1 MNQSADNSPPDNS
14 EADDADSSNR
24 KSSSNRREF
33 LTGMGAIKSIRE
45 NVQAQLDAADAQWD
59 AISIDA
65 EGVWEQYSKRA
76 MACEFE
82 ISFNLHQY
90 RQASTTTMLAFQM
103 VDDLEDQLTIYR
115 DHSEVSQLNQLATQ
129 APQPIESGLMGLLRL
144 AKQIHHDTG
153 GAFDVTAGQ
162 LSQLWGFE
170 SRKGAVPSED
180 KIEAALELVSS
191 DFLVLD
197 ETQQKLSIS
206 RQGVKINLG
215 GIGKGY
221 ALDQV
226 ANLFEQHSI
235 DDFVIHGGQSS
246 VLARGGSGAQLSDE
260 DPEQRCWHVGIS
272 HPTAAGVRLA
282 QVELRNQSLGTSGTA
297 RQGFFYRGKRYGHI
311 IDPRTGW
318 PTSHFLSTTVVSNS
332 AAVSDA
338 LATAFF
344 VMKPADVF
352 AFCENRP
359 ELKVLLVEGVSRSS
373 SRVKVT
379 TLNFDESEIEVFE

>member
-1 MNQSADNSPPDNS
+1 MNQSADNPSPNPAES
-14 EADDADSSNR
+14 DDADSSKL

-33 LTGMGAIKSIRE
+33 LSGMGAIKTIRE
-45 NVQAQLDAADAQWD
+45 NVQAQINAAEAQWSVIGNDAAGA
-59 AISIDA
+59 
-65 EGVWEQYSKRA
+65 WEQYSKRA
-76 MACEFE
+76 MACDFE

-90 RQASTTTMLAFQM
+90 RQASTATMLAFQL

-115 DHSEVSQLNQLATQ
+115 DHSEVSQLNRLATQ
-129 APQPIESGLMGLLRL
+129 TPQQVDPGLMELLQL
-144 AKQIHHDTG
+144 AKQIHRDTG

-180 KIEAALELVSS
+180 KIEAALKLVNS

-197 ETQQKLSIS
+197 EAKQKLSIS
-206 RQGVKINLG
+206 HQGVKINLG
-215 GIGKGY
+215 GIGKGFT
-221 ALDQV
+221 LDRV
-226 ANLFEQHSI
+226 AELFEQHSI
-235 DDFVIHGGQSS
+235 HDFVIHGGQSS
-246 VLARGGSGAQLSDE
+246 VLARGGSGEHVADQDL
-260 DPEQRCWHVGIS
+260 EQRCWQVGIS

-282 QVELRNQSLGTSGTA
+282 QVQLRNQALGTSGTA

-352 AFCENRP
+352 VFCENHP
-359 ELKVLLVEGVSRSS
+359 ELKVVLVEGVSRSS
-373 SRVKVT
+373 GRVKVT
-379 TLNFDESEIEVFE
+379 TLNFGDSEIEVFE

>member
-1 MNQSADNSPPDNS
+1 MNQSADNSPPNPSGSDQP
-14 EADDADSSNR
+14 DSSKP

-33 LTGMGAIKSIRE
+33 LTGMGAIKAIRE
-45 NVQAQLDAADAQWD
+45 KAEAQLDAADAQWNAVGND
-59 AISIDA
+59 AA
-65 EGVWEQYSKRA
+65 GAWEQYSKQA

-90 RQASTTTMLAFQM
+90 RQASTATMLAFQL

-115 DHSEVSQLNQLATQ
+115 DHSEVSQLNRLATQ
-129 APQPIESGLMGLLRL
+129 TPQSVEPGLMGLLRM

-180 KIEAALELVSS
+180 KIAAALKLVNS
-191 DFLVLD
+191 DYLIFD
-197 ETQQKLSIS
+197 ETQQKLTIS
-206 RQGVKINLG
+206 PQGVKINLG

-221 ALDQV
+221 TLDRV
-226 ANLFEQHSI
+226 ADLFEQHSI
-235 DDFVIHGGQSS
+235 HDFVIHGGQSS
-246 VLARGGSGAQLSDE
+246 VLARGGSGEPVADQDS
-260 DPEQRCWHVGIS
+260 EQRCWHVGIS

-282 QVELRNQSLGTSGTA
+282 QVRLRDQALGTSGTA

-359 ELKVLLVEGVSRSS
+359 ELKVVLVEGVSRSS

-379 TLNFDESEIEVFE
+379 TLNFDDSDIDVFE

>member
-1 MNQSADNSPPDNS
+1 
-14 EADDADSSNR
+14 
-24 KSSSNRREF
+24 
-33 LTGMGAIKSIRE
+33 MGAIKTIRE
-45 NVQAQLDAADAQWD
+45 NAQAQLDAADAQWT
-59 AISIDA
+59 
-65 EGVWEQYSKRA
+65 GVGNDVAGAWEQYSKRA

-90 RQASTTTMLAFQM
+90 RQASSATMLAFQL

-129 APQPIESGLMGLLRL
+129 TPQPIESGLAGLLRL
-144 AKQIHHDTG
+144 AKQIHQDTG
-153 GAFDVTAGQ
+153 GAFDVTSGQ

-170 SRKGAVPSED
+170 SRKGAVPTED
-180 KIEAALELVSS
+180 KIAAALKLVNS

-197 ETQQKLSIS
+197 AAEQNLSITHE
-206 RQGVKINLG
+206 GVKINLG

-221 ALDQV
+221 TLDRV
-226 ANLFEQHSI
+226 AELFEQHSI
-235 DDFVIHGGQSS
+235 HDFVIHGGQSS
-246 VLARGGSGAQLSDE
+246 VLARGGSGEQID
-260 DPEQRCWHVGIS
+260 DQPPEQRCWHVGIS

-282 QVELRNQSLGTSGTA
+282 QVQLRNQALGTSGTA
-297 RQGFFYRGKRYGHI
+297 RQGFFHRGKRYGHI

-318 PTSHFLSTTVVSNS
+318 PTSHFLSTTVVSES

-344 VMKPADVF
+344 VMKPTDVF
-352 AFCENRP
+352 AFCDNRP
-359 ELKVLLVEGVSRSS
+359 ELKVVLVEGVSRSS

-379 TLNFDESEIEVFE
+379 TLNFDDSEIEVFE

>member
-1 MNQSADNSPPDNS
+1 MNQSADNLPPKRLES
-14 EADDADSSNR
+14 DDGKSASS

-33 LTGMGAIKSIRE
+33 LTGMGAIKAIRE
-45 NVQAQLDAADAQWD
+45 KAHAQLDAVNAKWSEVGTDGA
-59 AISIDA
+59 
-65 EGVWEQYSKRA
+65 WEQYSKRA

-90 RQASTTTMLAFQM
+90 RQSSTATMLAFQLI
-103 VDDLEDQLTIYR
+103 DDLEDQLTIYR
-115 DHSEVSQLNQLATQ
+115 DHSEISQLNRLATQ
-129 APQPIESGLMGLLRL
+129 TPQVIESGLMDLLRL

-180 KIEAALELVSS
+180 KIEAALKLVNS
-191 DFLVLD
+191 DLLVLD
-197 ETQQKLSIS
+197 QAQQKLSIM
-206 RQGVKINLG
+206 REGVKINLG

-221 ALDQV
+221 TLDRV
-226 ANLFEQHSI
+226 AELFEQHSI
-235 DDFVIHGGQSS
+235 HDFVIHGGQSS
-246 VLARGGSGAQLSDE
+246 VLARGGSGEQIADPP
-260 DPEQRCWHVGIS
+260 PEQRCWHVGIS

-282 QVELRNQSLGTSGTA
+282 QVKLCNQALGTSGTA

-318 PTSHFLSTTVVSNS
+318 PTSHFLSTTVISNS

-344 VMKPADVF
+344 VMKPEDVY
-352 AFCENRP
+352 AFCENRA
-359 ELKVLLVEGVSRSS
+359 ELKVVLVEGVSQSS

-379 TLNFDESEIEVFE
+379 TLNLDESEIEILE

>member
-1 MNQSADNSPPDNS
+1 
-14 EADDADSSNR
+14 
-24 KSSSNRREF
+24 
-33 LTGMGAIKSIRE
+33 MGAIKTIRE
-45 NVQAQLDAADAQWD
+45 NAQAQLDAADAPWSGINND
-59 AISIDA
+59 VT
-65 EGVWEQYSKRA
+65 GVWEQYSKRA

-90 RQASTTTMLAFQM
+90 RQASSATMLAFQL

-115 DHSEVSQLNQLATQ
+115 DHSEVSLLNRLATQ
-129 APQPIESGLMGLLRL
+129 TPQPIEPGLLSLLRL

-153 GAFDVTAGQ
+153 GAFDITSGQ

-170 SRKGAVPSED
+170 SRKGTVPAED
-180 KIEAALELVSS
+180 KIAAALKFVNS
-191 DFLVLD
+191 DFLAFD
-197 ETQQKLSIS
+197 ETEQKLSIT
-206 RQGVKINLG
+206 QEGVKINLG

-221 ALDQV
+221 TLDRV
-226 ANLFEQHSI
+226 AELFEQHSI
-235 DDFVIHGGQSS
+235 HDFVIHGGQSS
-246 VLARGGSGAQLSDE
+246 VLARGGSGEHVIDQL
-260 DPEQRCWHVGIS
+260 PEQRCWHVGIS

-282 QVELRNQSLGTSGTA
+282 QVQLRNQALGTSGTA
-297 RQGFFYRGKRYGHI
+297 RQGFFHRGKRYGHI

-318 PTSHFLSTTVVSNS
+318 PTSHFLSTTVVSDS

-359 ELKVLLVEGVSRSS
+359 ELKAVLVEGVSRSS